1 VSSATLGIRANDLR
15 ICGGHHEKNSPQK
28 RREREKIWTPISRS
42 GVLAAIQGRVDGG
55 RLCGH
60 TYHGGGRLLSNI
72 PESGKIPAWRWTGV
86 PSAARVFGGG

>member
-1 VSSATLGIRANDLR
+1 LVSEPTISGSAAATTKKIPHKKG
-15 ICGGHHEKNSPQK
+15 E
-28 RREREKIWTPISRS
+28 REREKIWTPISRS

-55 RLCGH
+55 RLFGH
-60 TYHGGGRLLSNI
+60 TYHGGRRLLSNI